1 MSGGVDGSI
10 NVGIFLPTV
19 SLEIFRGVNIRR
31 FSLSTRIKP
40 YTDANQRIRYA
51 NVGNKY
57 CEIGNVN
64 YNSSTRNERHNMNFR
79 QYFLQR

>member
-40 YTDANQRIRYA
+40 YTDANHRIRSA
-51 NVGNKY
+51 NLGNKY
-57 CEIGNVN
+57 CEIGNVK
-64 YNSSTRNERHNMNFR
+64 YNSRRNDRHNINFR